1 EFQPHTIEML
11 FVKELAPFYGWL
23 FPETHERVNI
33 GITYEDPP
41 DGSKVN
47 ARELFQGF
55 LDTWFGE
62 RLKSAT
68 QLGQWRGHPIS
79 YTYNVD
85 HLHSPGR
92 IIVGEAG
99 RMVHPITAEG
109 ISYAMRSGIWAAKAL
124 HGILVDG
131 HDELK
136 SFRHYEHLCQ

>member
-1 EFQPHTIEML
+1 
-11 FVKELAPFYGWL
+11 
-23 FPETHERVNI
+23 
-33 GITYEDPP
+33 
-41 DGSKVN
+41 
-47 ARELFQGF
+47 
-55 LDTWFGE
+55 
-62 RLKSAT
+62 
-68 QLGQWRGHPIS
+68 LGQWRGHPIS

-136 SFRHYEHLCQ
+136 SFRHYEHLCQLRCNPAFWFARAFRELVQTPALDWGVKAAKSELAQNALGMLLARM